1 MGADACHISV
11 IQHNDLICIQDSADS
26 LCYDNRGNILCLFL
40 QGLAKLAVSLEIKCG
55 KAVVKDQDFRLFGN
69 RSCNGKTL
77 LLATGYI
84 ISSLGNRCFVAFRL
98 RFNKVI

>member
-40 QGLAKLAVSLEIKCG
+40 QSLAKLAVSLEIKCG

-77 LLATGYI
+77 LGHRIHYFLPG
-84 ISSLGNRCFVAFRL
+84 
-98 RFNKVI
+98 K